1 MTKYRKKGGKKGV
14 KQKEEKEKQ
23 NVRLRNEKDI
33 VGKRKN
39 LLEKDKHI

>member
-1 MTKYRKKGGKKGV
+1 LEKGV
-14 KQKEEKEKQ
+14 KQKKEKEKQ

-33 VGKRKN
+33 VGKKRN